1 MISYSPG
8 VLAQFEIWGFYSCT
22 VTVFKSVFGELFLL
36 KRATD
41 NKFKRKLIS
50 YMNFE
55 RCWENQIV
63 ISSCSFRQEAPHP
76 QSCSRLQ
83 IDPTFSFH
91 RRTQVS
97 FSRLLWTSLS
107 LLIEVSSLVRALHC
121 FTDVPL
127 LVRYTTGLGSKCRRF
142 KNLEHSFFLLLFCCK
157 CFNVQFTEL
166 DISVLTTTTTTSLVT
181 QKCSRLRWLLMC
193 SAATHCCLNNFPS
206 KCSYYKMSCWGY
218 KGCNERASPDS
229 TNCRSCLCDSV

>member
-8 VLAQFEIWGFYSCT
+8 ALAQFEIWGFYSCT

-50 YMNFE
+50 HMNFE
-55 RCWENQIV
+55 RCWENQIG
-63 ISSCSFRQEAPHP
+63 ISSCYFKQEAPHP

-91 RRTQVS
+91 RRTWAS
-97 FSRLLWTSLS
+97 FSRLLWTSLR

-121 FTDVPL
+121 FTNVPL
-127 LVRYTTGLGSKCRRF
+127 LVRYTTSLGSKHCINPKSKISKCVGTNKKCRHF
-142 KNLEHSFFLLLFCCK
+142 KNLEHSFFILLFCCK
-157 CFNVQFTEL
+157 CF
-166 DISVLTTTTTTSLVT
+166 
-181 QKCSRLRWLLMC
+181 
-193 SAATHCCLNNFPS
+193 
-206 KCSYYKMSCWGY
+206 
-218 KGCNERASPDS
+218 
-229 TNCRSCLCDSV
+229 

>member
-8 VLAQFEIWGFYSCT
+8 ALAQFEIWGFYSCT

-50 YMNFE
+50 HMNFE
-55 RCWENQIV
+55 RCWENQIG
-63 ISSCSFRQEAPHP
+63 ISSCYFKQEAPHP

-97 FSRLLWTSLS
+97 FSRLLWTSLR

-121 FTDVPL
+121 FTNVPL
-127 LVRYTTGLGSKCRRF
+127 LVRYTTSLGSKHCINPKSKISKCVGTNKKCRHF
-142 KNLEHSFFLLLFCCK
+142 KNLEHSFFILLFCCK
-157 CFNVQFTEL
+157 CF
-166 DISVLTTTTTTSLVT
+166 
-181 QKCSRLRWLLMC
+181 
-193 SAATHCCLNNFPS
+193 
-206 KCSYYKMSCWGY
+206 
-218 KGCNERASPDS
+218 
-229 TNCRSCLCDSV
+229 